1 MDKPTNYKRKT
12 PCATTKKSLLDPGVT
27 EVWCRCCGEWKMR
40 FGKPV
45 RVIGSGV

>member
-12 PCATTKKSLLDPGVT
+12 PCANTRQWLKDEQVVT
-27 EVWCRCCGEWKMR
+27 VFCRCCGEWTLR

-45 RVIGSGV
+45 RFVEGR